1 VKRGQDE
8 NHSGIRKLGSG
19 YDSGGPENYWTEK
32 WTNET
37 VVTSNKQNMKPED
50 VFLISTNSK

>member
-1 VKRGQDE
+1 MTWTPQ
-8 NHSGIRKLGSG
+8 SGIRKQGSG
-19 YDSGGPENYWTEK
+19 YESGGPENCWTEK